1 MTKPK
6 NLGSAISE
14 HYEKQSAEAEK
25 VREATKDTTERTQ
38 QEGFLGL
45 SEGVQRAMEQNRR
58 EADYKRSN
66 RNA

>member
-1 MTKPK
+1 MT
-6 NLGSAISE
+6 NLRNAIDE
-14 HYEKQSAEAEK
+14 HYKKQQADADK
-25 VREATKDTTERTQ
+25 VREATKDTSERTQ

-45 SEGVQRAMEQNRR
+45 SVDVERAMEQNRR

>member
-1 MTKPK
+1 MTKK
-6 NLGSAISE
+6 LDSAISE

-25 VREATKDTTERTQ
+25 VREATKDTTEVTQ
-38 QEGFLGL
+38 QSGFLGL
-45 SEGVQRAMEQNRR
+45 DAAVRRGMEQNRR